1 MLFIKES
8 IYVKKMGR
16 PKKENSRCNKITI
29 RLDDSEY
36 DDVLKYCS
44 KTKQN
49 FTEVLRKALKS
60 LIG

>member
-1 MLFIKES
+1 
-8 IYVKKMGR
+8 MGR
-16 PKKENSRCNKITI
+16 PKKEKARCNKITI

-36 DDVLKYCS
+36 AAVLKYCS
-44 KTKQN
+44 ETNQN